1 MNYKLD
7 QKKFDDIYFE
17 GKPMNDHVNGG
28 TFNVVYMRE
37 YIDPENE
44 SETFGAYE
52 TIYRNVPNKYRSK
65 FDNEKMKMKMLKHC
79 DWNYKN
85 GAANFTNVTN
95 IEFKTEKEYYTSYY
109 DVFGETC
116 DNELDKKRMF
126 NDYGQNWDRQSLRKD
141 FNPEL
146 TKSKLLH
153 YNEKKTFDW
162 TH

>member
-17 GKPMNDHVNGG
+17 GKPIYDKVNGG

-37 YIDPENE
+37 YVDPECE

-65 FDNEKMKMKMLKHC
+65 FDNEKMKMKMLKYC
-79 DWNYKN
+79 DWNYKDM
-85 GAANFTNVTN
+85 ATNFTNVSN

-109 DVFGETC
+109 DVFGDITE
-116 DNELDKKRMF
+116 EKDKKRMWT
-126 NDYGQNWDRQSLRKD
+126 DYGQCWDRQSLRKD
-141 FNPEL
+141 FNPAM
-146 TKSKLLH
+146 TKSKVFS
-153 YNEKKTFDW
+153 YNGRKC
-162 TH
+162 H